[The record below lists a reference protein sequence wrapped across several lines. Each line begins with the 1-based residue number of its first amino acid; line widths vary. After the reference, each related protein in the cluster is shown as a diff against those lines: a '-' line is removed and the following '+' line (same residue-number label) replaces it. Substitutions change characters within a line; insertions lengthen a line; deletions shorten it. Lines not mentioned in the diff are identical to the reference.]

1 MTFYIN
7 FMTFVSDHCI
17 RELEPLGMEAPRH
30 PASIHWSSEGRS
42 FVMRS
47 LNPCPENFSQN
58 VVDYPNLLRGGG
70 VIYYAKSEVL
80 ELESN
85 LLFLGGGG
93 VIYYTQLEGNLL
105 CEIRSS

>member
-1 MTFYIN
+1 MSTAVQVEF
-7 FMTFVSDHCI
+7 
-17 RELEPLGMEAPRH
+17 LGRP
-30 PASIHWSSEGRS
+30 

-58 VVDYPNLLRGGG
+58 VVDYPNLVKGG

-85 LLFLGGGG
+85 LLFLVVVGGGGG
-93 VIYYTQLEGNLL
+93 VIYYMQLEGNLP
-105 CEIRSS
+105 CEIRSA

>member
-1 MTFYIN
+1 MEGVFALPIDHTGTSMTCTSMSKMHYAN
-7 FMTFVSDHCI
+7 
-17 RELEPLGMEAPRH
+17 
-30 PASIHWSSEGRS
+30 WSSQGRS

-58 VVDYPNLLRGGG
+58 VVDYPNLLRGG

-80 ELESN
+80 DLESN

-93 VIYYTQLEGNLL
+93 DLL
-105 CEIRSS
+105 HTIGR